1 MQVNDDNFMYHIGD
15 KVLFKN
21 WIGEVKKGKII
32 GRRAE
37 LWGSDIW
44 GNHIIRYYA
53 IKTLF
58 SKDDIKEDNI
68 YGLVVRKG

>member
-1 MQVNDDNFMYHIGD
+1 MQDNDDNFMYHIGD

-32 GRRAE
+32 GCRAE
-37 LWGSDIW
+37 LWG
-44 GNHIIRYYA
+44 NHISRYYA